1 MKIENTNNTQAI
13 EASQRQNNKIA
24 QKPAAETEKNKT
36 TDSVDLSIEAAS
48 KSLQSL
54 PISNAE
60 RVAELKSAIENGNY
74 KIDNEK
80 LANNII
86 ASEKELS
93 NTG

>member
-1 MKIENTNNTQAI
+1 MKIENTNNTPAI

-24 QKPAAETEKNKT
+24 QKPTAETEKNKA
-36 TDSVDLSIEAAS
+36 TDSINLSIEAAFS
-48 KSLQSL
+48 SLKST
-54 PISNAE
+54 PTVNAE
-60 RVAELKSAIENGNY
+60 RVSELKSAIENGSY

-86 ASEKELS
+86 ASEQELP

>member
-1 MKIENTNNTQAI
+1 MKIENTNNTQTI
-13 EASQRQNNKIA
+13 EASQRQNNKIV
-24 QKPAAETEKNKT
+24 QKPTPETEKNKT

-48 KSLQSL
+48 KSLKSL

-60 RVAELKSAIENGNY
+60 RVAELKSAIENGSY

>member
-1 MKIENTNNTQAI
+1 MKIENTNNTQTI
-13 EASQRQNNKIA
+13 EASQRQNNKII
-24 QKPAAETEKNKT
+24 QKPASETEKNKT

-48 KSLQSL
+48 KSLKSL

-60 RVAELKSAIENGNY
+60 RVAELKSAIENGSY
-74 KIDNEK
+74 QIDNEK

>member
-1 MKIENTNNTQAI
+1 MKIENTNNTQTI
-13 EASQRQNNKIA
+13 EASQRQNNKTV
-24 QKPAAETEKNKT
+24 QKSTPETEKNKT

-48 KSLQSL
+48 KSLKLL
-54 PISNAE
+54 PISNVE
-60 RVAELKSAIENGNY
+60 RVAELKIAIENGSY
-74 KIDNEK
+74 TIDNEK

>member
-13 EASQRQNNKIA
+13 ETSQRQNNKIV
-24 QKPAAETEKNKT
+24 QKPASETEKNKT

-48 KSLQSL
+48 KSLKSL

-60 RVAELKSAIENGNY
+60 RVAELKNAIENGSY
-74 KIDNEK
+74 QIDNKK

>member
-1 MKIENTNNTQAI
+1 MKIENTNNTQTI
-13 EASQRQNNKIA
+13 EASQRQNNKIV
-24 QKPAAETEKNKT
+24 QKPAPETEKNKT

-48 KSLQSL
+48 KSLKSL

-60 RVAELKSAIENGNY
+60 RVAELKSAIENGSY